1 MLESNPSQS
10 LSPAVNSAAD
20 VLDLLAD
27 VGEPLSGSE
36 IARRIGRAKST
47 VSNIVAALEQTG
59 LVERS
64 GNSYQLGRK
73 LVELAGAYL
82 AQTDLVAEFHRVCR
96 SLPVAKEETLSLSSS
111 QGGEI
116 LYLAHH
122 NGSQP
127 VRWFANVG
135 ARLPIIGTAMGVAML
150 STFDEQELAEFFE
163 SVTDYPAPTPNA
175 YTSEKE
181 LRAAIDE
188 ARAAGYAVGDQL
200 NTLGLCSLARPVRSR
215 FDNRKLAVGV
225 TMLSARR
232 DPDLESAL
240 LTDLQVLAESLPP
253 ATD

>member
-1 MLESNPSQS
+1 MSSQS

-20 VLDLLAD
+20 VLDLLAE

-64 GNSYQLGRK
+64 DNTYRLGRK

-82 AQTDLVAEFHRVCR
+82 TQTDLVAEFHRICR
-96 SLPVAKEETLSLSSS
+96 SLPVAKDETLSLSSFH
-111 QGGEI
+111 GDAI

-135 ARLPIIGTAMGVAML
+135 ARLPIVDTAMGVAML
-150 STFDEQELAEFFE
+150 STYTEDELAEFFD
-163 SVTDYPAPTPNA
+163 SVTEYAAPTPNA
-175 YTSEKE
+175 YRSEDE
-181 LRAAIDE
+181 VRAAIQQ
-188 ARAAGYAVGDQL
+188 ARIDGYAVGDQL

-232 DPDLESAL
+232 DADLESAL
-240 LTDLQVLAESLPP
+240 LADLQVLAESLPP